1 MPEEKNLKSAIENSR
16 KISEDGSL
24 VTYDLTKGVDFS
36 DPKSVARIISDVFF
50 EKDALKWFKVK
61 DEKIDFEP
69 TYKVRIVMAEEH
81 NKMLESVVDDFLKDL
96 QKDDI
101 SRDFSRQIKG
111 DADNATGLQSAITT
125 SALKS
130 ALFHHSMDKVYGR
143 EIKDDLFLD
152 LLEKLEIRSLNNEDL
167 LDWKKLPL

>member
-1 MPEEKNLKSAIENSR
+1 M
-16 KISEDGSL
+16 
-24 VTYDLTKGVDFS
+24 
-36 DPKSVARIISDVFF
+36 ARIISDVFF

-101 SRDFSRQIKG
+101 SRNYIL
-111 DADNATGLQSAITT
+111 TG
-125 SALKS
+125 
-130 ALFHHSMDKVYGR
+130 FV
-143 EIKDDLFLD
+143 
-152 LLEKLEIRSLNNEDL
+152 KLS
-167 LDWKKLPL
+167 